1 MDEINFYKLDKSKKY
16 SAEGVHLK
24 KGSLGL
30 FCVVILF
37 FWAIAIALFIL
48 NAGKLF
54 RDARLTVFTFGF
66 TAIVCVIT
74 VCLCFKSRPII
85 KKIMRVRRIVKDGT
99 LTDGTV
105 TEVSVYDMQHTGAK
119 TVRNYAYK
127 TVALQYTF
135 YGRDGVMRGGEFAGN
150 YNENPF
156 SVGQKLMIAFNDDDS
171 IILREFTL
179 ANNGEN

>member
-37 FWAIAIALFIL
+37 FWAIAIELFIL

-99 LTDGTV
+99 LTDGF
-105 TEVSVYDMQHTGAK
+105 
-119 TVRNYAYK
+119 RLRYAAHGCQNGK
-127 TVALQYTF
+127 Q
-135 YGRDGVMRGGEFAGN
+135 
-150 YNENPF
+150 
-156 SVGQKLMIAFNDDDS
+156 
-171 IILREFTL
+171 LRL
-179 ANNGEN
+179 